1 MKLVK
6 LVWAILTC
14 FFALV
19 GSIIGYQV
27 GSWYVKWPAIS
38 STMTQRPVVQ
48 AFVVAAMT
56 SLFVLCSSFLG
67 SWVARRVTDITVEL
81 NQVSA
86 TDKMASVLG
95 LLLGFIFALL
105 ISYPLTRFPTNNGWM
120 NAGIIIAAMIIFGY
134 LGLSIT
140 MGMKEEFLKVFP
152 RLALVE
158 EPEKVEETK
167 LHPKLLDT
175 NVIIDGRMADICE
188 TGFIEGSVYIPS
200 FVLNELQHIADSA
213 DSLRR
218 ARGRRG
224 LDVLNRMR
232 KDRHINVEIFD
243 KIPPSV
249 EHIDTVDT
257 KLVHLAK
264 ELEASII
271 TNDYNLNKIAELHGV
286 PVLNI
291 NELANALKPVVL
303 PGEEMSVHI
312 VKEGKEHAQGVG
324 YLEDGTMVVVEE
336 GKPRIGQVIDVV
348 ITSVYQTVAG
358 KMIFAEPKGGS
369 VAVKGNHDDLFGDRD
384 GNSPSSGSRRPRR
397 R

>member
-1 MKLVK
+1 MKLIKVA
-6 LVWAILTC
+6 WAILTC
-14 FFALV
+14 FFAIV
-19 GSIIGYQV
+19 GSIVGYQV
-27 GSWYVKWPAIS
+27 GCWYVRWDYVS
-38 STMTQRPVVQ
+38 VTMAHRPMVQ
-48 AFVVAAMT
+48 AFVVAVMT
-56 SLFVLCSSFLG
+56 SLFVLCASFLG
-67 SWVARRVTDITVEL
+67 SWVARRVTDITVQL

-86 TDKMASVLG
+86 ADKLASVVG
-95 LLLGFIFALL
+95 LLLGLVLALL
-105 ISYPLTRFPTNNGWM
+105 VTYPFTRLTNNGWM
-120 NAGIIIAAMIIFGY
+120 NAGIIVAAMIILGY
-134 LGLSIT
+134 VGLSIT
-140 MGMKEEFLKVFP
+140 IGMKEEFLKVFP
-152 RLALVE
+152 RLMLVE
-158 EPEKVEETK
+158 EAEPKEEPK
-167 LHPKLLDT
+167 IHPKLLDT

-188 TGFIEGSVYIPS
+188 TGFIEGPILIPS

-232 KDRHINVEIFD
+232 KDRHISVEIFD
-243 KIPPSV
+243 KIPLA
-249 EHIDTVDT
+249 IDRLETVDT

-312 VKEGKEHAQGVG
+312 VKEGKEIGQGVG

-336 GKPRIGQVIDVV
+336 GKQRIGQVIDVV

-358 KMIFAEPKGGS
+358 KMIFAEMKGGVGS
-369 VAVKGNHDDLFGDRD
+369 KGNHDDLFGDRGD
-384 GNSPSSGSRRPRR
+384 GNSAGGGSRRSRR

>member
-1 MKLVK
+1 
-6 LVWAILTC
+6 
-14 FFALV
+14 
-19 GSIIGYQV
+19 
-27 GSWYVKWPAIS
+27 
-38 STMTQRPVVQ
+38 
-48 AFVVAAMT
+48 
-56 SLFVLCSSFLG
+56 
-67 SWVARRVTDITVEL
+67 
-81 NQVSA
+81 
-86 TDKMASVLG
+86 
-95 LLLGFIFALL
+95 
-105 ISYPLTRFPTNNGWM
+105 
-120 NAGIIIAAMIIFGY
+120 
-134 LGLSIT
+134 
-140 MGMKEEFLKVFP
+140 
-152 RLALVE
+152 VE

-188 TGFIEGSVYIPS
+188 TGFIEGPVYIPS